1 MDERRDA
8 YMCGITGW
16 IHFQRDL
23 RNELSAVAKMTE
35 TLKKRGPDDDN
46 IWNSPHAI
54 FGHRRLTVVDPVG
67 GKQPM
72 TKTYHSN
79 EYTLTYNGE
88 LYNTEDLR
96 RELLKRGHSFS
107 GHSDTEVLLTSYIE
121 WKENCVDHFNGI
133 FAFAIW
139 DESEQKVF
147 IARDRLGVKPLFY
160 TEKNGGFLFGSEQK
174 SLFAHP
180 AISPIIN
187 RNGLA
192 EIIGLGPSRTP
203 GSGVYQDI
211 HELRPAHALSLT
223 RNGIRTWRYWNVES
237 KEHTDSLDETTEKV
251 HSLVTDAVER
261 QLVSDVPL
269 CTFLSGGLDSSIIT
283 SIAAKSYSQDS
294 KSPLHTYS
302 IDYQDNDYHFKG
314 NTFQPSSDLP
324 WIQKVTDHLETDHH
338 FSIITQQ
345 KLAEYLREA
354 VHVRDLPGMAD
365 IDSSLLWFCRE
376 IKQDFTVGLSGE
388 CADEIFGGY
397 PWFHQI
403 GNAEKGF
410 PWIRSTSERFQL
422 LNDSWQGKLN
432 IEEYVQNAYDTT
444 LAETPLLEGESEI
457 DAKRRALFYMNMTW
471 FMTTLLDRKD
481 RMSMGASLEVRV
493 PFADHRLVE
502 YAWNIPWEYKMVGNQ
517 EKGIL
522 RKAFEGSLPFDVLY
536 RKKSPYPK
544 THNPVYTA
552 IVSNLLKEQLQ
563 DKNSILHELFQK
575 QRLADLVESNGEAFK
590 VPWFGQ
596 LMSGPQLLA
605 YLVQMDIWFKE
616 CNVQLVD

>member
-1 MDERRDA
+1 
-8 YMCGITGW
+8 MCGITGW

-23 RNELSAVAKMTE
+23 RNELSAVVKMTG

-46 IWNSPHAI
+46 IWSSPHAA

-72 TKTYHSN
+72 TKNYQSN

-96 RELLKRGHSFS
+96 KELLKRGHTFS

-121 WKENCVDHFNGI
+121 WKEKCLNYLNGI

-139 DESEQKVF
+139 DQLEQKVF

-180 AISPIIN
+180 AISPILN
-187 RNGLA
+187 RDGLA
-192 EIIGLGPSRTP
+192 EIIGLGPSYTP
-203 GSGVYQDI
+203 GSGVYKDI
-211 HELRPAHALSLT
+211 KELRPAHALSLT
-223 RNGIRTWRYWNVES
+223 RNGLRTWRYWNVES
-237 KEHTDSLDETTEKV
+237 KEHTDSLDETIEKV
-251 HSLVTDAVER
+251 RFLVTDAVER

-283 SIAAKSYSQDS
+283 SIAAKSYSEDS
-294 KSPLHTYS
+294 ISPLHTYS
-302 IDYQDNDYHFKG
+302 IDYQDNDKHFQG
-314 NTFQPSSDLP
+314 NTFQPSNDLP
-324 WIQKVTDHLETDHH
+324 WIQKVTNHLDTKHH
-338 FSIITQQ
+338 FSIISQQ
-345 KLAEYLREA
+345 KLAEHLREA

-376 IKQDFTVGLSGE
+376 IKHDFTVGLSGE

-397 PWFHQI
+397 PWFHQV
-403 GNAEKGF
+403 GNSEKGF
-410 PWIRSTSERFQL
+410 PWIRSSTERVQL
-422 LNDSWQGKLN
+422 LNDSWQGKLQ
-432 IEEYVQNAYDTT
+432 IEEYVQNAYKTT
-444 LAETPLLEGESEI
+444 LSETPLLEGETTIE
-457 DAKRRALFYMNMTW
+457 AKRRELFYMNMTW
-471 FMTTLLDRKD
+471 FMTTLLVRKD

-544 THNPVYTA
+544 THNPVYTG
-552 IVSNLLKEQLQ
+552 IVSTMLKEQLE

-575 QRLADLVESNGEAFK
+575 QRLKDLVESNGEAFK

-605 YLVQMDIWFKE
+605 YLVQMHIWFKDYD
-616 CNVQLVD
+616 VQLVD